1 MVNGWAEAVDGRPDN
16 VDSTLEGEEVE
27 QHPALRLQTVAPGG
41 LPERPRTGRA
51 RTTRRERP
59 AGVTG
64 TRARTRRLQ
73 VAPDRPDPGPQDL
86 AGIRCWREEA
96 AAMAA
101 PHCHD
106 DLEMVLVEGDEP
118 AYYHH
123 RDQLICLQP
132 GEVTAFWA
140 AFPHTLAQRS
150 SGRVLDRLMVPM
162 GLLLSRNL
170 PESLLAALLAGRVLV
185 GPVDL
190 DVVSARF
197 SQWEIDVRS
206 GDPEIAKATL
216 LEIEGWIRRLMRGLR
231 DTAVPSSTERSVT
244 PRTLDA
250 VATMCHH
257 LVLHFREPLQVA
269 DVARAASIH
278 PQHAMALFRETIGTT
293 IGDYLTGCRVSEAQ
307 RLLVATS
314 ATTTDIAFASGFG
327 SVSQFYEC
335 FTSRCGRT
343 PREYR
348 IQMRCS

>member
-1 MVNGWAEAVDGRPDN
+1 MVNGWPEVVDGLADN
-16 VDSTLEGEEVE
+16 VDSALEDEKTDE
-27 QHPALRLQTVAPGG
+27 HPPLRLQSLAPVGV
-41 LPERPRTGRA
+41 PERSRIGRGRTGRRESSAGPAEA
-51 RTTRRERP
+51 RVRP
-59 AGVTG
+59 
-64 TRARTRRLQ
+64 RRLE
-73 VAPDRPDPGPQDL
+73 VAPDRPDPGRQDL

-123 RDQLICLQP
+123 RDQLICLRP

-150 SGRVLDRLMVPM
+150 SGRVLARLMVPM

-170 PESLLAALLAGRVLV
+170 PESLLATLLAGRVLV
-185 GPVDL
+185 GPVDP

-197 SQWEIDVRS
+197 SQWEIDVRG
-206 GDPEIAKATL
+206 GDLDITKATL
-216 LEIEGWIRRLMRGLR
+216 LEIEGWIRRLMPGLR
-231 DTAVPSSTERSVT
+231 DTAGPSPVGGPVT

-257 LVLHFREPLQVA
+257 LVLYFREPLQVA
-269 DVARAASIH
+269 DVARAANIH

-348 IQMRCS
+348 IEMRCS